1 MQNRFA
7 GMNPNCAVRAA
18 ITQTTTLFA
27 PATIHP
33 CQNFLPIRM
42 VERTVRRHE
51 M

>member
-18 ITQTTTLFA
+18 ITHTTTLLA

-33 CQNFLPIRM
+33 CQTFLPIRR
-42 VERTVRRHE
+42 VETTVRMHE